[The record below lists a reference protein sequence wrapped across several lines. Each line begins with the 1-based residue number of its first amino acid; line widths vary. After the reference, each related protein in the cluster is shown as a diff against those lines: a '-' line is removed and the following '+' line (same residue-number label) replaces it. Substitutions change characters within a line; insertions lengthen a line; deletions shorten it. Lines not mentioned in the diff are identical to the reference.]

1 MSHTDRCLQSDA
13 VPASRLQAHD
23 VILQTPVLIDHL
35 MAKIQQLYALEPSAQ
50 DCGGTAYILM
60 V

>member
-1 MSHTDRCLQSDA
+1 